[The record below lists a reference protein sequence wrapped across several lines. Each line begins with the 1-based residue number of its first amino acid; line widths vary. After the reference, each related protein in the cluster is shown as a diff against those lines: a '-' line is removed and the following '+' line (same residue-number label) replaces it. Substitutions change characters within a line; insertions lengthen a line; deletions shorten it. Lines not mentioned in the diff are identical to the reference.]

1 MKRTTLTL
9 LVAMTLL
16 GTGLAQADEA
26 AKPAAAAPAAKPAA
40 PAAMKKAPEEV
51 PAAAPEKAKIDW
63 ASMKEPERKKYMKE
77 VVLPAAKKM
86 FGAFDAKKYP
96 RAKVTCHLCHGDG
109 ATTGKFTMPN
119 PELPKLPTTGAGF
132 KELGEKKPDM
142 MKFMG
147 TVVKPQIAAL
157 LGMAE
162 FTPQNP
168 TGFGCYGCHTK
179 LP

>member
-1 MKRTTLTL
+1 MKRTTLTVL
-9 LVAMTLL
+9 AVMTLL
-16 GTGLAQADEA
+16 GASVAKADEA
-26 AKPAAAAPAAKPAA
+26 VKSATATAAT
-40 PAAMKKAPEEV
+40 KKAPEA

-63 ASMKEPERKKYMKE
+63 ASMKEPERKKYMHD

-96 RAKVTCHLCHGDG
+96 KAKVTCHLCHGEG

-119 PELPKLPTTGAGF
+119 PELPKLPTTGEGF
-132 KELGEKKPDM
+132 KELGEKKPDA
-142 MKFMG
+142 MKFMA

-157 LGMAE
+157 LGMTE
-162 FTPQNP
+162 FTPKNP
-168 TGFGCYGCHTK
+168 LGFGCYGCHSK